1 MADTPFI
8 KYGLSN
14 DAKRLYFSEPKAA
27 RKIPRT
33 VQAGYG
39 ILVHGLLMALN
50 TSAAGNKG
58 KLVPYDPDAVTGAEV
73 APCRAYLVA
82 DSGTANKTIE
92 ITLEDSYKFAIGD
105 DVILNDDTTTAENL
119 GAITDIDRT
128 TYPHKAVITVT
139 TNIGGTAFTTAR
151 FAYITVEGAETAVG
165 VLEKSVDTL
174 SGEGCLAANTTL
186 ILGNAVLYA
195 GVVANADAAGLTDIG
210 ANTVS
215 QFINI
220 P

>member
-8 KYGLSN
+8 KYGLSS

-39 ILVHGLLMALN
+39 ILPHGLIMGLN

-58 KLVPYDPDAVTGAEV
+58 KLVPYDPAAVTGNEF
-73 APCRAYLVA
+73 APCRAYLIA
-82 DSGTANKTIE
+82 DSGTANNTVE
-92 ITLEDSYKFAIGD
+92 VSLADSYKFAIGD
-105 DVILNDDTTTAENL
+105 DVILNDSTVTAENL
-119 GAITDIDRT
+119 GAITSIVRNSF
-128 TYPHKAVITVT
+128 KAVITVT
-139 TNIGGTAFTTAR
+139 ANIGATAFTTAH
-151 FAYITVEGAETAVG
+151 FAYITVEGANTAVG
-165 VLEKSVDTL
+165 ILEKSVDTL
-174 SGEGCLAANTTL
+174 SGEDALDANTTM

-195 GVVANADAAGLTDIG
+195 GVIPNIDAAAATALK
-210 ANTVS
+210 ANVVS
-215 QFINI
+215 QFLNI